1 MLKEKYL
8 FKRNDNK
15 FISFLTSDFEMSYV
29 FQIIVTNRFIR
40 NIIPI
45 ALRNAGII
53 RLFLMKERKY
63 HKQKFN
69 VREINLCEH

>member
-1 MLKEKYL
+1 MK
-8 FKRNDNK
+8 NK
-15 FISFLTSDFEMSYV
+15 S
-29 FQIIVTNRFIR
+29 
-40 NIIPI
+40 
-45 ALRNAGII
+45 NAKKI